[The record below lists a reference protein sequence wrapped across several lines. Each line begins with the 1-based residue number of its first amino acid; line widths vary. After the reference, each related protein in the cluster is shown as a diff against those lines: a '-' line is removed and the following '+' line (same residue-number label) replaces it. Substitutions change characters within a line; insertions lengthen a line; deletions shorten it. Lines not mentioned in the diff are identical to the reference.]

1 MNWTVAD
8 VMTREPVTV
17 APATPFKSCANLL
30 RIHELSA
37 IPVVGADGTLVGL
50 VSEAD
55 LLAKEISTSTTG
67 RRPLPDRKAMAF
79 TVDDLMTPDLV
90 MTTPDAPLT
99 TAASLMF
106 EHHLKVLPVV
116 DASNRLVG
124 VVSRAQ
130 VLRVFLR
137 SDESIRRE
145 VARELRL
152 VPEVIRGRVDADVK
166 DGVVHLHIEADR
178 ESTTEQL
185 KSHVAPIPG
194 VVGVVTHISPR
205 EAACAA
211 AVDRNV

>member
-1 MNWTVAD
+1 MHWTVDD

-17 APATPFKSCANLL
+17 APATAFKSCANLL

-37 IPVVGADGTLVGL
+37 IPVVGVDGKLVGL

-55 LLAKEISTSTTG
+55 LLAKEIGASTAKH
-67 RRPLPDRKAMAF
+67 RQLPGRKATAL

-90 MTTPDAPLT
+90 TTTPDAPLAS
-99 TAASLMF
+99 AASLMF

-116 DASNRLVG
+116 DAGNRLVG

-152 VPEVIRGRVDADVK
+152 LPEVIRGRVDAEVK
-166 DGVVHLHIEADR
+166 DGVVHLHIGADR
-178 ESTTEQL
+178 VCTTEQL
-185 KSHVAPIPG
+185 TSLVAPIPG
-194 VVGVVTHISPR
+194 VVGVVTHITSR
-205 EAACAA
+205 EPAAVA
-211 AVDRNV
+211 AVDSNV